1 MSDSRGLEIL
11 PVKKWLAGVTVVLVA
26 VGFTGYF
33 MSGYREISP
42 NAYQYARSLYT
53 ICNQRDSQR
62 LEKIVTLMEADVRS
76 QKISEQDRRYLMRLV
91 QAAEAGDWQKAQESI
106 RKLLEVQVKT

>member
-1 MSDSRGLEIL
+1 MPNSSRLVIL
-11 PVKKWLAGVTVVLVA
+11 RATKSLTGVTVVLVA
-26 VGFTGYF
+26 IGFTGYF

-42 NAYQYARSLYT
+42 NAYQYTRSLYT

-62 LEKIVTLMEADVRS
+62 LEKIVTLIEADFRS

-91 QAAEAGDWQKAQESI
+91 QTAEAGDWQKAQERI